1 MAHKENVPEKMMT
14 KKAQSRNN
22 NVMKG
27 KYTCPELRSHPVR
40 AGCMDAFQ
48 KPSRFG
54 DTLVYRD
61 GRKEKMK

>member
-1 MAHKENVPEKMMT
+1 M

-27 KYTCPELRSHPVR
+27 RYTCPELRSHPVR
-40 AGCMDAFQ
+40 AGCMDAF
-48 KPSRFG
+48 KFPSRFG

-61 GRKEKMK
+61 GRKEKLK

>member
-1 MAHKENVPEKMMT
+1 MNSTT
-14 KKAQSRNN
+14 KRATARSN

-27 KYTCPELRSHPVR
+27 KYTCPELQSHPVR

-54 DTLVYRD
+54 DVLVYRN
-61 GRKEKMK
+61 GKKEKLK